1 MKINVHPYKE
11 FSKLNRD
18 ITEAD
23 VKAMVAE
30 HTPVLKLQC
39 MKIDQVSDQC
49 CSINTDVAAI
59 FDTPVMHIELKV
71 QVSQT
76 EVDPEVLL
84 NITPNVHFATIR
96 EEIVN
101 SIKRM
106 D

>member
-1 MKINVHPYKE
+1 MKINVQLHKE
-11 FSKLNRD
+11 FSKLNCD

-30 HTPVLKLQC
+30 HTPVLKFRC
-39 MKIDQVSDQC
+39 MEINQVNDQC
-49 CSINTDVAAI
+49 CSINTGVTAV
-59 FDTPVMHIELKV
+59 FDTPAMYIELKV

-76 EVDPEVLL
+76 DVDSEILL